1 MSFME
6 IERKFLV
13 VSNEYRIASHSQSR
27 IVQGFLNTD
36 PHRTVRI
43 RIYDNKGYLTIKGMS
58 NRSGTSRMEWEF
70 EIDPV
75 KARELM
81 SLSAEP
87 LIEKTR
93 YLVQVETYL
102 FEVDEF
108 EGASE
113 GLIIAELEL
122 ENENEDFPK
131 PAWLGREVTGDP
143 KYYNAQLSKKPFNQ
157 WQQ

>member
-1 MSFME
+1 ME

-13 VSNEYRIASHSQSR
+13 LSDEYRKMAHAQNR

-36 PHRTVRI
+36 PHRTVRV
-43 RIYDNKGYLTIKGMS
+43 RLYNNKGFITIKGIS
-58 NRSGTSRMEWEF
+58 NSKGTTRMEWEF

-75 KARELM
+75 KAHELM
-81 SLSAEP
+81 ELSVET

-93 YLVQVETYL
+93 YLVQVEEHLY
-102 FEVDEF
+102 EVDEF
-108 EGASE
+108 EGSNE

-122 ENENEDFPK
+122 ENEDEEFTK
-131 PAWLGREVTGDP
+131 PTWLGQEVTGDP